1 MLLKLLLKSLFTNFL
16 FYYQDVREHI
26 DDVRDRENE
35 IGGFQ
40 AFVPPQIVTKLSPQT
55 IIITKIII
63 L

>member
-1 MLLKLLLKSLFTNFL
+1 MMLLSILLIMVDNFS
-16 FYYQDVREHI
+16 FQDVREHI

>member
-1 MLLKLLLKSLFTNFL
+1 MMLLSILLIMVDNFS
-16 FYYQDVREHI
+16 FQDVREHI

-40 AFVPPQIVTKLSPQT
+40 AFAPPQS